1 MRGHVTISVHKR
13 SANCSEWAR
22 SLRDG
27 VLILLMTASVLVVA
41 AFSGVL
47 AQTEEPG
54 AIWGKLDF
62 LTNTY
67 VVVDGKRYNYSK
79 DQRSP
84 VIIHTRSLTPDKRG
98 NVKITVNTYGEAVE
112 ISFYGID
119 EPEAFTKFFR
129 HEG

>member
-1 MRGHVTISVHKR
+1 MSDHVTMSVHER
-13 SANCSEWAR
+13 SAQCNDWAADVR
-22 SLRDG
+22 AGLR
-27 VLILLMTASVLVVA
+27 VLFVTASFVLG
-41 AFSGVL
+41 AFSGGL

-79 DQRSP
+79 DQTSP

-98 NVKITVNTYGEAVE
+98 NVKISLNTYGEAVE
-112 ISFYGID
+112 VSFYGID
-119 EPEAFTKFFR
+119 EPEALTRFFR
-129 HEG
+129 NEG